1 MLEVDLEVRQ
11 RDVIFSMV
19 HNIYKTRPTSSMSI
33 NTSLYFSS
41 SNFSCIF
48 SLTSKISTLSDHHP
62 LLHVQ
67 LVNPNR
73 HQVAHELRWCFT
85 VVWWS
90 VSSYCS
96 VLNVCLLWV
105 TSSFF
110 SMFSRLPRYSL
121 PNYRCCFFSGSS
133 NKSFTLKSNKDL
145 VCQKS

>member
-1 MLEVDLEVRQ
+1 MLEVDLDVRQ

-73 HQVAHELRWCFT
+73 HQVAHE
-85 VVWWS
+85 VVLYYS
-90 VSSYCS
+90 LMSSIFILLCSKCLLAVSNFIIL
-96 VLNVCLLWV
+96 LNVLKITKLLSIQLV
-105 TSSFF
+105 PPPTSP
-110 SMFSRLPRYSL
+110 LL
-121 PNYRCCFFSGSS
+121 
-133 NKSFTLKSNKDL
+133 
-145 VCQKS
+145 